1 MALGRVLGDKFTSKF
16 SFGLVFI
23 GDSKNTSA
31 HSECI
36 PQTPQTSLMTQGTIC
51 KTTAFHSIYI
61 EYTFIFV
68 PVWFISKLI

>member
-16 SFGLVFI
+16 AFGLAFI

-36 PQTPQTSLMTQGTIC
+36 PQTPLSAKMCIGELNYMFNK
-51 KTTAFHSIYI
+51 KT
-61 EYTFIFV
+61 
-68 PVWFISKLI
+68 L

>member
-36 PQTPQTSLMTQGTIC
+36 PQTPQNDYTID
-51 KTTAFHSIYI
+51 
-61 EYTFIFV
+61 FV
-68 PVWFISKLI
+68 LTEILSNQ